1 MTRSWRK
8 RRRKKRSAPGAQ
20 AGSPGLCRPLTGS
33 SFLSCALLTTRG
45 FERMQETLSVVK
57 KRLATWQTEA
67 QMVMLTSS
75 PERQVDASSAH
86 GESGAGQGREET
98 CQKMGWA
105 QAAWQKQNQNGR
117 DKVSHNMAHLQSKR
131 PNKEEAT
138 VLWRH
143 VGDGPRQILQLYFK

>member
-45 FERMQETLSVVK
+45 FERMQETLTVLQK
-57 KRLATWQTEA
+57 HWLPGRPRHRWWCWRA
-67 QMVMLTSS
+67 
-75 PERQVDASSAH
+75 RQRDNSKPRVYTGSR
-86 GESGAGQGREET
+86 GQGKARRRPVGEWV
-98 CQKMGWA
+98 GVA
-105 QAAWQKQNQNGR
+105 LQKQNQNGC
-117 DKVSHNMAHLQSKR
+117 DINNHNMAHRQCKR

-143 VGDGPRQILQLYFK
+143 VGVGPRQILQLYFK